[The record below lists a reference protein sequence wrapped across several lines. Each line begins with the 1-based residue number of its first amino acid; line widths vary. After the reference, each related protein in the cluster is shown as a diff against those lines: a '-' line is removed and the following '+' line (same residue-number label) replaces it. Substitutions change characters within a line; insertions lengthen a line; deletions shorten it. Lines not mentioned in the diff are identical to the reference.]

1 MALIGYAR
9 VSTEDQ
15 ATFSQ
20 LDDLRAAGCQV
31 VFEEKASGASRA
43 RPELARAVARVGRGD
58 ILVVARIDRL
68 ARSLVHLLE
77 VIERVEAVGG
87 HFKSLRDPIDT
98 STPQGKFALQVLG
111 AAAELER
118 ALIRERTKA
127 GLMAAKARGRVGG
140 NPGLRRRDPEAIRK
154 LSALRDRQYMA
165 ELLATLDAWMPK
177 VRDAAGEFVGQGGK
191 GAGPARLARSSVD
204 GGPAVARRP
213 PPRHRGLGRPRADR
227 ARTAQAAEG
236 RHPAGDRR
244 HPGR

>member
-20 LDDLRAAGCQV
+20 LDDLKAAGYAV
-31 VFEEKASGASRA
+31 IFEEKASGANRA

-68 ARSLVHLLE
+68 ARSLSHLLE

-98 STPQGKFALQVLG
+98 TTPQGKFALQVLG

-118 ALIRERTKA
+118 ALAIFAHPLEKVKSAIVKA
-127 GLMAAKARGRVGG
+127 HCAKTRRLRGVAA
-140 NPGLRRRDPEAIRK
+140 L
-154 LSALRDRQYMA
+154 
-165 ELLATLDAWMPK
+165 
-177 VRDAAGEFVGQGGK
+177 
-191 GAGPARLARSSVD
+191 
-204 GGPAVARRP
+204 
-213 PPRHRGLGRPRADR
+213 
-227 ARTAQAAEG
+227 
-236 RHPAGDRR
+236 
-244 HPGR
+244 